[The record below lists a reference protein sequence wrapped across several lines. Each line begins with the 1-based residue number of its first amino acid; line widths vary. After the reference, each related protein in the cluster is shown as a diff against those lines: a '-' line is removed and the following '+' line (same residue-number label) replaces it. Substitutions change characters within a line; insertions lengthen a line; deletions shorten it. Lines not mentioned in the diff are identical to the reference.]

1 MTSTITST
9 TIIPQRTFL
18 HCVTLSSEKLRY
30 MTWHDIASHHITL
43 HCMHTYMLTY
53 TYSEMCRFWKGCA
66 SVAPAHSQ
74 CLSIR
79 MSGYI
84 ASFKWVSFLR
94 IAVIVHTVSKLCQY
108 ELFWTQREVILST
121 IYWGDL
127 VHVYHPHR
135 CAWWTQALFAGK
147 VVRKLSAEGSLC
159 STTVQR
165 LTLAKYVL
173 AHVAWS
179 VHAHFSVD
187 GNEQEWRRWT
197 RAKAILR
204 ARAPELRWVQVK
216 KIVIKASLMSS
227 QLWHIPVCRWI

>member
-53 TYSEMCRFWKGCA
+53 
-66 SVAPAHSQ
+66 
-74 CLSIR
+74 
-79 MSGYI
+79 
-84 ASFKWVSFLR
+84 
-94 IAVIVHTVSKLCQY
+94 TVSKLCQY